1 MGNSIANMG
10 NDMADAIRDELREA
24 LIRQYGTLEAAAEAT
39 GVAYKTLYRALT
51 RTGKDRSQSVKL
63 DLVMEIAEHLTVNFA
78 DLYQRA
84 KVQVDSTAAT
94 YVPAHLDD
102 LERSEPAKIYGL
114 AADEPEEP
122 IAADQDDP
130 Q

>member
-1 MGNSIANMG
+1 MG

-39 GVAYKTLYRALT
+39 GVPYKTLYRALT
-51 RTGKDRSQSVKL
+51 RAGKDRSQSVKL
-63 DLVMEIAEHLTVNFA
+63 DLVMEIAEHLSVSFA
-78 DLYQRA
+78 DLYERA
-84 KVQVDSTAAT
+84 RNQVSAAA
-94 YVPAHLDD
+94 YVPGHLDD
-102 LERSEPAKIYGL
+102 LERSEPARIYGL
-114 AADEPEEP
+114 AADEPNEP